1 MVNKK
6 EVDPEELLLRI
17 TDIVLTE
24 IKDDGNDEEEVND
37 EGEVIKRG
45 AGDQKKTVHIPRMST
60 ARPSMTGILVE
71 EPEDDLDLNDSQIGM
86 ADNKD
91 RFRRAK

>member
-45 AGDQKKTVHIPRMST
+45 AGD
-60 ARPSMTGILVE
+60 
-71 EPEDDLDLNDSQIGM
+71 
-86 ADNKD
+86 
-91 RFRRAK
+91 